1 MINVNIIKH
10 GISKIAM
17 HCVQLFTLFPS
28 MLILRVLVSHAWF
41 SSSRVG
47 NSAEPNSC
55 VWGAD
60 TPDREES
67 ATTPHTCV
75 DTV

>member
-10 GISKIAM
+10 GISKIAR
-17 HCVQLFTLFPS
+17 CTVLTLFPS

-75 DTV
+75 DSV

>member
-1 MINVNIIKH
+1 MINVNIIQH
-10 GISKIAM
+10 GISKIAL
-17 HCVQLFTLFPS
+17 HCVRTLLPS
-28 MLILRVLVSHAWF
+28 MLILRVLVSHAWL
-41 SSSRVG
+41 SSSSVG

-75 DTV
+75 DSV

>member
-1 MINVNIIKH
+1 MSTLFNTEYPRLLCTV
-10 GISKIAM
+10 
-17 HCVQLFTLFPS
+17 FTLLPS
-28 MLILRVLVSHAWF
+28 MLILRVLVSHAWL
-41 SSSRVG
+41 SSSSVG

-75 DTV
+75 DSV